1 MLANRARGMQEINIF
16 EDISQETLKNVS
28 DIISNIQ
35 VGSDLVIN
43 IASYGGELLPTI
55 SIIDLIQGKQLR
67 TTANVIGF
75 AASAAAIL
83 ALSCDKVN
91 MTRLGSLMIHSAW
104 SEEAESNDLGIQRCN
119 DIQLQIIHKR
129 CAGIDKSML
138 QTDNWFNAE
147 QCLKL
152 GLIDC
157 IHDTVSDELISKCYT
172 YAASTKRGYSVMEEK
187 VQEIIEEMKEEANAS
202 TEDAKEPT
210 EPVAEGEEPAKEP
223 IAEGE
228 EAKPDIWQVV
238 EHLGTL
244 IAELS
249 ERLNKLESPIEAEA
263 ACEESARDDERINSI
278 YKNIMNAKVAM
289 PQAAVSIGKSQ
300 PVVKTFAK
308 VDTKLY
314 KSFLND

>member
-1 MLANRARGMQEINIF
+1 MQEINIF

-187 VQEIIEEMKEEANAS
+187 VQEIIEEMKE
-202 TEDAKEPT
+202 DAKEPT
-210 EPVAEGEEPAKEP
+210 EPVAEGEESAEEP
-223 IAEGE
+223 TEPVAEGEEPAE

-249 ERLNKLESPIEAEA
+249 ERLNKLESPAEAPVEAEA
-263 ACEESARDDERINSI
+263 TCEESARDDERINSI

>member
-1 MLANRARGMQEINIF
+1 MQEINIF

-187 VQEIIEEMKEEANAS
+187 VQEIIEEMKE
-202 TEDAKEPT
+202 DAKEPT
-210 EPVAEGEEPAKEP
+210 EPVAEGEETAKGPTEP
-223 IAEGE
+223 VAEGEEPAEEPAE

-249 ERLNKLESPIEAEA
+249 ERLNKLESPAAAPVEAEA
-263 ACEESARDDERINSI
+263 SCEESARDDERINSI
-278 YKNIMNAKVAM
+278 YNNIMNAKVAM
-289 PQAAVSIGKSQ
+289 PQATVSIGKSQ
-300 PVVKTFAK
+300 PIVKTFAK